1 MRLTTPTRKN
11 IVTLICYLYILLFVY
26 AAISKFLD
34 FENFQTQLGQSP
46 LLSAY
51 AGWVAPIVLV
61 LELLIALLLMF
72 HKTRYAGLVG
82 SYFIMVLFTVYIY
95 LILNFSSFVPCSC
108 GGVLEKMTWSQHLI
122 FNICFA
128 LLAIIALFLIRS
140 TKITFIS
147 VFAGGLLN
155 GLIVYGL
162 FLQSENTMKFDNP
175 FIRRF
180 SDFVVKDSEIDLKHN
195 SYYYAGGTSSTLYLG
210 NYTSPLIL
218 TKVDTALQKA
228 TPIRFEL
235 DQADLP
241 FKTVQVQADSTNFY
255 LFDGSVPCFFRG
267 KIKDGRASMVGLGTT
282 FFSTGV
288 LCDSSRLLIRS
299 HNRMGENSIGVSN
312 YNEPFSSHFHYTL
325 LEKQFDGNF
334 DTDGMLMYD
343 SNLNKGVY
351 IYRYRNEYIVFDPT
365 LENVAKGRTIDT
377 ISQAQL
383 KIVYNDATKE
393 KKLAGTPLVVN
404 YNSSVYN
411 GLLFVQSG
419 LVGRFE
425 DRKMWQQASVI
436 DVYNI
441 RNRTYI
447 ASFYIYH
454 IDQKKLSRFFVLH
467 NHFYA
472 FIGSKLVRYK
482 LTDMI
487 TSHFLEPTIYRK
499 TTPAGGRATIEN
511 LYNRVDH

>member
-1 MRLTTPTRKN
+1 MNLERIKN
-11 IVTLICYLYILLFVY
+11 DVVLVVSYLYILLFVY
-26 AAISKFLD
+26 AAVSKLLD
-34 FENFQTQLGQSP
+34 FENFQVQLGQSP
-46 LLSAY
+46 LLSVY
-51 AGWVAPIVLV
+51 ASWIAPSVLA
-61 LELLIALLLMF
+61 LELLIAFLLLF
-72 HKTRYAGLVG
+72 PVSRYVGLIG
-82 SYFIMVLFTVYIY
+82 SYFLMVLFTVYIY

-108 GGVLEKMTWSQHLI
+108 GGVLEKMSWNQHLI

-147 VFAGGLLN
+147 VFAGGLFN
-155 GLIVYGL
+155 GLVVYGL
-162 FLQSENTMKFDNP
+162 FLASENTLKFDNP

-180 SDFVVKDSEIDLKHN
+180 SDFVVKDKEIDLEHN
-195 SYYYAGGTSSTLYLG
+195 SYYWAGGSSNGLYLG
-210 NYTSPLIL
+210 NYTTPLVL
-218 TKVDTALQKA
+218 TKIDTALERTK
-228 TPIRFEL
+228 PIRFEL
-235 DQADLP
+235 NQTDLP

-255 LFDGSVPCFFRG
+255 LYDGSVPCFFRG
-267 KIKDGRASMVGLGTT
+267 KIKEGKASLVGLGTT
-282 FFSTGV
+282 LFSAGV

-312 YNEPFSSHFHYTL
+312 YNEPFSSYFHHTL
-325 LEKQFDGNF
+325 LEKQLDGNF

-343 SNLNKGVY
+343 SKLNKGVY
-351 IYRYRNEYIVFDPT
+351 IYRYRNEYLVFDPT
-365 LENVAKGRTIDT
+365 LENVAKGYTIDT
-377 ISQAQL
+377 ISRAQL
-383 KIVYNDATKE
+383 KVVYNDAKSE

-425 DRKMWQQASVI
+425 DKKMWQQASVI
-436 DVYNI
+436 DVYTI
-441 RNRTYI
+441 SNRAYI
-447 ASFYIYH
+447 ASFYVYH
-454 IDQKKLSRFFVLH
+454 IDRKKLSRFFVQD

-472 FIGSKLVRYK
+472 FIGPKLVRYT

-487 TSHFLEPTIYRK
+487 TSHFLEPTTHRK
-499 TTPAGGRATIEN
+499 TTPAGGRGKIEN

>member
-1 MRLTTPTRKN
+1 MIGNKLKN
-11 IVTLICYLYILLFVY
+11 SFVLIVGYLYILLFVY
-26 AAISKFLD
+26 TAVSKLLD
-34 FENFQTQLGQSP
+34 YENFQVQLGQSP
-46 LLSAY
+46 LLSVY
-51 AGWVAPIVLV
+51 ASWIAPSVLA
-61 LELLIALLLMF
+61 LELLIAFLLLF
-72 HKTRYAGLVG
+72 PVSRYVGLIG
-82 SYFIMVLFTVYIY
+82 SYFLMVLFTVYIY

-108 GGVLEKMTWSQHLI
+108 GGVLEKMSWNQHLI

-155 GLIVYGL
+155 GFIVYGL
-162 FLQSENTMKFDNP
+162 FLASENTLKFDNP

-180 SDFVVKDSEIDLKHN
+180 SDFVVKDKEIDLKHN
-195 SYYYAGGTSSTLYLG
+195 SYYWAGGSSTGLYLG
-210 NYTSPLIL
+210 NYTTPLVL
-218 TKVDTALQKA
+218 TKVDTALQRA
-228 TPIRFEL
+228 TPIHFEL
-235 DQADLP
+235 DQTDLP

-255 LFDGSVPCFFRG
+255 LYDGSVPCFFRG
-267 KIKDGRASMVGLGTT
+267 KIKEGKATMVGLGTT
-282 FFSTGV
+282 LFSTGV

-299 HNRMGENSIGVSN
+299 HNRMGENSIGVSS
-312 YNEPFSSHFHYTL
+312 YNEPFSSFFHYTL

-334 DTDGMLMYD
+334 DTDGVLMYD
-343 SNLNKGVY
+343 SKLNKGVY
-351 IYRYRNEYIVFDPT
+351 IYRYRNEYLVFDPT
-365 LENVAKGRTIDT
+365 LENVAKGHTIDT

-383 KIVYNDATKE
+383 KVVYNDAKSE

-425 DRKMWQQASVI
+425 DRKVWQQASVI

-441 RNRTYI
+441 SNRTYI
-447 ASFYIYH
+447 ASFYVYH
-454 IDQKKLSRFFVLH
+454 INRKKLSRFFVQE

-472 FIGSKLVRYK
+472 FIGPKLVRYT
-482 LTDMI
+482 LNDMI
-487 TSHFLEPTIYRK
+487 TSHFLEPTTHRK
-499 TTPAGGRATIEN
+499 TTPAGGRGKIEN